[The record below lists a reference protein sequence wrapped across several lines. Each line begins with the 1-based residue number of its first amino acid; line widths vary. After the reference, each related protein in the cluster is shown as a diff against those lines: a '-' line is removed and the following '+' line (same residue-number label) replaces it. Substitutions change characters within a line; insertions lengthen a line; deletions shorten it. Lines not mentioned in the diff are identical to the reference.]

1 MMEDGVEA
9 AGGGC
14 VHRAWC
20 GRSGRQAKPG
30 QGLSSGE
37 TFGCASPAAGRAAR
51 WSCLNRK
58 RPAGR
63 RRRGGAVDL
72 AKG

>member
-9 AGGGC
+9 VGGGC

-37 TFGCASPAAGRAAR
+37 TFGCASMCDTGSVM
-51 WSCLNRK
+51 SCLK
-58 RPAGR
+58 WM
-63 RRRGGAVDL
+63 
-72 AKG
+72 